1 VKPESHC
8 EITPA
13 PRRAGKE
20 TVLVVD
26 DEEMIRRVAVLTLQ
40 ARGYV
45 TLEAGNGQEAVDLYS
60 REGDRISLIL
70 LDLTMPIL
78 SGHEAFRHLINL
90 NSRVKVV
97 FTSGYAEEQLTGMEK
112 DLMTG
117 FLKKP
122 YRPNDLITAVQDA
135 LQRHSHRPQLI
146 NPIFR
151 TTRGC
156 VLVNYFGASKW
167 RVQASPKL
175 VGSISRSASSC

>member
-1 VKPESHC
+1 MPACHCVFRKVTCSKPESHC

-60 REGDRISLIL
+60 REGDRISLVL

-146 NPIFR
+146 N
-151 TTRGC
+151 
-156 VLVNYFGASKW
+156 AS
-167 RVQASPKL
+167 
-175 VGSISRSASSC
+175 